1 VKVNKPSRYFALS
14 VDKHHQRQPHLT
26 HYLIHF
32 THHLILSEENEEQLQ
47 NLTTKI
53 LAKLISNH
61 GHLVEHQELTKRR
74 SRAARKEKSY
84 QWNKIK
90 RKKGTRSKIQY
101 LLHLFQNFSK

>member
-1 VKVNKPSRYFALS
+1 LLVKVNKPNRYFALS

-32 THHLILSEENEEQLQ
+32 THHLILSEENDEQLQ

-53 LAKLISNH
+53 SAKLISNH

-74 SRAARKEKSY
+74 SRAARLKE
-84 QWNKIK
+84 
-90 RKKGTRSKIQY
+90 
-101 LLHLFQNFSK
+101 